1 MISTINYY
9 ETAGWQSKRNYSWI
23 QCISGNVSR
32 NSRVK
37 CIQEL
42 NRRFRI
48 VLNSTID
55 SRMDTGSGA
64 SHTISLFRMQ
74 CKKKKKKQTTKT
86 ILLCCVKTCTKFI
99 FTLLVFNSDIHIPT
113 HTSERIKYSP
123 RNCVILSDINVN
135 FILNLCSYVIMC

>member
-74 CKKKKKKQTTKT
+74 CKKKKKSKRLKRFFFVVSKLVRSLYSLYSCS
-86 ILLCCVKTCTKFI
+86 ILTFI
-99 FTLLVFNSDIHIPT
+99 YR
-113 HTSERIKYSP
+113 HTRQ
-123 RNCVILSDINVN
+123 NV
-135 FILNLCSYVIMC
+135 